1 MFLQDDS
8 RIACHMNATSKAV
21 YRNPKKVKGVVRMR
35 LKRVVAWLLCV
46 LMIVLAMPM
55 FASATSAN
63 CAATETDVSEFQTAS
78 GQPDDFMSAVNDVIE
93 ANKKYQAVIDRV
105 NARYG
110 TKVRL
115 ATPEELKKVGL
126 IPEKITIS
134 PEEFEAELIREIEAS
149 KAANLEAQ
157 EAASKLKRIKS
168 DESGS
173 GVCSPGR
180 ITTPMASYP
189 YYHSKQVKGANVHL
203 EARVFDTGGYWKFSS
218 VESVWTTS
226 TQSIPYP
233 WFFAETYNYEF
244 IDSRRTCAINIW
256 FYYR

>member
-1 MFLQDDS
+1 
-8 RIACHMNATSKAV
+8 
-21 YRNPKKVKGVVRMR
+21 
-35 LKRVVAWLLCV
+35 
-46 LMIVLAMPM
+46 MIVLAMPT

-189 YYHSKQVKGANVHL
+189 YYHSK
-203 EARVFDTGGYWKFSS
+203 R
-218 VESVWTTS
+218 
-226 TQSIPYP
+226 
-233 WFFAETYNYEF
+233 
-244 IDSRRTCAINIW
+244 
-256 FYYR
+256 